1 MKSNTHDMDR
11 KRFLQKACLAGACFC
26 GFGNVSVLAGNES
39 GAPQDNQKKLYE
51 DWLSKLLSNLNQN
64 LDEEHLR
71 EIIKKSSVVHY
82 NNMNMDAMLSDF
94 HGDLDK
100 FIRYIEG
107 AWGWEIHYDESAK
120 VLLVDENKDYC
131 VCPILA
137 HKKDVDTSAI
147 CYCSEGFAEK
157 MFSVVTGLPVKARVV
172 SSVRKG
178 DKSCKYR
185 IEIP

>member
-1 MKSNTHDMDR
+1 MDR
-11 KRFLQKACLAGACFC
+11 KGFLQKACLAGACFC
-26 GFGNVSVLAGNES
+26 GFGNMSGFAGNES
-39 GAPQDNQKKLYE
+39 GASQDNQKQLYQ
-51 DWLSKLLSNLNQN
+51 DWLSNFLSNLHQD
-64 LDEEHLR
+64 LDEDLLR
-71 EIIKKSSVVHY
+71 EIIKKSSFVHY
-82 NNMNMDAMLSDF
+82 NNLNMDAMLSDYI
-94 HGDLDK
+94 GDLDK
-100 FIRYIEG
+100 FIHYIEG
-107 AWGWEIHYDESAK
+107 AWGWKIHYDKSEK
-120 VLLVDENKDYC
+120 VLLVDENKDHC
-131 VCPILA
+131 VCPILE